1 MMSPEWIQ
9 ALADLIWPV
18 LAGVV
23 LLALLPTIIQV
34 VKSRAFTIKYANF
47 ELSVQDSTEQLR
59 KQIEDLQDQVRAL
72 SGQPGLSTPAPRRE
86 TLSTLAK
93 GQAPAQ
99 GPRAILWVDDRPAN
113 NAFEIA
119 KLQRDGLEIST
130 AESTQ
135 AALALLESRAEPP
148 ALIVSDMGRREGLLV
163 KRTAGLELIREVRSR
178 GLNLPIYIYAG
189 PEAVEKYTQQ
199 VLQAGGNGITA
210 SPLQLFQFID
220 QSLAG

>member
-23 LLALLPTIIQV
+23 LMALLPTIIQV

-47 ELSVQDSTEQLR
+47 ELSVQDSTQQLR
-59 KQIEDLQDQVRAL
+59 KQIEDLQDQVRAI

-86 TLSTLAK
+86 ALSTLAK
-93 GQAPAQ
+93 SQAPPQ
-99 GPRAILWVDDRPAN
+99 PSRAILWVDDQPAH

-135 AALALLESRAEPP
+135 AALALLESRAESP
-148 ALIVSDMGRREGLLV
+148 ALIVSDMGRREGLVV
-163 KRTAGLELIREVRSR
+163 KRTAGLELIREARSR
-178 GLNLPIYIYAG
+178 GINLPIYIYAA
-189 PEAVEKYTQQ
+189 PEAVEKYAQQ

-220 QSLAG
+220 QGMAG

>member
-1 MMSPEWIQ
+1 MMSPEWMQ

-34 VKSRAFTIKYANF
+34 AKSRAFTIKYANF

-72 SGQPGLSTPAPRRE
+72 SRQPGLPAEASKRE
-86 TLSTLAK
+86 ALSTLAK
-93 GQAPAQ
+93 SQAPPP

>member
-1 MMSPEWIQ
+1 
-9 ALADLIWPV
+9 
-18 LAGVV
+18 
-23 LLALLPTIIQV
+23 
-34 VKSRAFTIKYANF
+34 
-47 ELSVQDSTEQLR
+47 
-59 KQIEDLQDQVRAL
+59 
-72 SGQPGLSTPAPRRE
+72 
-86 TLSTLAK
+86 
-93 GQAPAQ
+93 
-99 GPRAILWVDDRPAN
+99 VDDQPAH

-135 AALALLESRAEPP
+135 AALALLGSRTESP
-148 ALIVSDMGRREGLLV
+148 ALIISDMSRREGLVV

-178 GLNLPIYIYAG
+178 GLNLPIYIYAA
-189 PEAVEKYTQQ
+189 PDAEEKYAQP